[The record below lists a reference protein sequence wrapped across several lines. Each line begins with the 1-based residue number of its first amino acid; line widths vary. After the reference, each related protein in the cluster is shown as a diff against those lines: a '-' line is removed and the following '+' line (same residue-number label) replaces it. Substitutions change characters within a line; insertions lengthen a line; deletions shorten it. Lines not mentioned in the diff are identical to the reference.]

1 MNKVY
6 NLGIAFLLPL
16 LILAQQPFGK
26 NATWVVE
33 YQNEYG
39 YDGFRQISYSHD
51 TIIDGE
57 SWQKFSL
64 AGVIHLKTGPNPED
78 VVQSKYSGLVYEKIF
93 LTRNDSVFMMDIG
106 VGVQSLLYDYSAQV
120 GDKWEFAEWDSTYSC
135 VDTPQVTVTA
145 IVNSSLQGQGLTYW
159 DLKNEEDSIFT
170 PSGNWFGCSSS
181 YCLGTKLYERIGI
194 PQNNFEPYFN
204 ACSGIIVEYP
214 FYTLRCFQDD
224 SISVNFTNAACDAW
238 AWLDVD
244 EFSLSL
250 DFKIYPNPNSTD
262 YLEIESLNEFDNV
275 SIVNISGRV
284 ILDMNVE
291 ADLKRTIALN
301 LDGGLYFV
309 QLKNNGKNL
318 GVHKLIIQ

>member
-1 MNKVY
+1 MKKHY
-6 NLGIAFLLPL
+6 TFLLIFLMPVL
-16 LILAQQPFGK
+16 VHSQQPFGK

-78 VVQSKYSGLVYEKIF
+78 VIQSKYFGLVYEKIF
-93 LTRNDSVFMMDIG
+93 HTRNDSVFMMDIG
-106 VGVQSLLYDYSAQV
+106 VGIKNLLYDYSAQV
-120 GDKWEFAEWDSTYSC
+120 GDKWQFAEWDSAYSC
-135 VDTPQVTVTA
+135 VDTPQVTVIS
-145 IVNSSLQGQGLTYW
+145 IVNSSIQGQMLTYW
-159 DLKNEEDSIFT
+159 DLENEEDSIFT
-170 PSGNWFGCSSS
+170 PTGDWYGCSSS
-181 YCLGTKLYERIGI
+181 YCLGTKLYKRIGI

-204 ACSGIIVEYP
+204 ACNGIIVEHP
-214 FYTLRCFQDD
+214 FYTLRCYQDD
-224 SISVNFTNAACDAW
+224 SLNLNFTGQSCDYW
-238 AWLDVD
+238 KWLDV
-244 EFSLSL
+244 EESSLSP

-275 SIVNISGRV
+275 SIVNVSGQV
-284 ILDMNVE
+284 ILDMNVGAE
-291 ADLKRTIALN
+291 LMQTIKLS
-301 LDGGLYFV
+301 LERGLYFI
-309 QLKNNGKNL
+309 QLKRKDKNL

>member
-120 GDKWEFAEWDSTYSC
+120 GDKCEFAEWDSTYSC

-159 DLKNEEDSIFT
+159 DLKNE
-170 PSGNWFGCSSS
+170 
-181 YCLGTKLYERIGI
+181 
-194 PQNNFEPYFN
+194 
-204 ACSGIIVEYP
+204 
-214 FYTLRCFQDD
+214 
-224 SISVNFTNAACDAW
+224 
-238 AWLDVD
+238 
-244 EFSLSL
+244 
-250 DFKIYPNPNSTD
+250 
-262 YLEIESLNEFDNV
+262 
-275 SIVNISGRV
+275 
-284 ILDMNVE
+284 
-291 ADLKRTIALN
+291 
-301 LDGGLYFV
+301 
-309 QLKNNGKNL
+309 
-318 GVHKLIIQ
+318 